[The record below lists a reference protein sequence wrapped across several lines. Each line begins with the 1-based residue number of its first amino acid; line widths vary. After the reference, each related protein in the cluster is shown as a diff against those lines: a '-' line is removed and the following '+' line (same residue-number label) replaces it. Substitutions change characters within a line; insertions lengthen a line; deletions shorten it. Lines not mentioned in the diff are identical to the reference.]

1 MQIQHTFIQGKFD
14 DPTQCEDAIFY
25 NDHFVAIIDGV
36 TAKSDYRYEGL
47 KTGKIASL
55 IIQDYLA
62 TVDPTAS
69 IQEIIHGINTAFE
82 DQFYN
87 KVDFPL
93 DRVSHGPQAAM
104 ILYSNFHHKI
114 YIIGDSQALVNGQL
128 HTQPKASD
136 EILSNFRSLVLH
148 IDPSQHEEAR
158 AAILPYLIS
167 SNTFA
172 NTTGT
177 RFGYS
182 VLNGQEIPDALI
194 KVIDIKDGDHI
205 IFTSDGYPTIKED
218 FAATEAYLQHIL
230 TNDPDLITEYLSTK
244 GLQEGQVSFDD
255 RSYIEFVVD

>member
-1 MQIQHTFIQGKFD
+1 MQIPHTFIQGKFD
-14 DPTQCEDAIFY
+14 DPNQCEDAIFY

-47 KTGKIASL
+47 KTGKIAST
-55 IIQDYLA
+55 IIKTYLA
-62 TVDPTAS
+62 AVDPTAT
-69 IQEIIHGINTAFE
+69 IQEIIHGVNTAYE
-82 DQFYN
+82 DHFYS

-104 ILYSNFHHKI
+104 ILYSHFHHQI

-136 EILSNFRSLVLH
+136 EILSNFRSLVLD

-167 SNTFA
+167 SNIFA

-182 VLNGQEIPDALI
+182 VLNGQEIPDDLI
-194 KVIDIKDGDHI
+194 KVIDVHDGDHI
-205 IFTSDGYPTIKED
+205 IFTSDGYPTIKEN

-230 TNDPDLITEYLSTK
+230 TSDPDLITAYLSTK
-244 GLQEGQVSFDD
+244 GLQAGQVSFDD
-255 RSYIEFVVD
+255 RSYIEFTV